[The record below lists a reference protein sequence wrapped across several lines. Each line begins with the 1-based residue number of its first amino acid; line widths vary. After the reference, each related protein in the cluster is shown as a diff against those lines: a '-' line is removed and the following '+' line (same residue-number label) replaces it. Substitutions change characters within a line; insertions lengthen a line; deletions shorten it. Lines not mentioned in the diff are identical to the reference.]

1 MWRRRASAESC
12 GPARLDLRGQP
23 SESRRPWID
32 LLCGSRQPAE
42 EDEVFSVEPPQSPE
56 AKFVADAWETP
67 RPHKTKSA
75 HPWSTDAD
83 WTARGE
89 EEAATLARDDGEDD
103 SFADLPQMVEAATRR
118 ELRRRGD
125 IASPNAVTDRL
136 SALRVSR
143 TTVAT
148 PPRRRQSRGQHG
160 EADVPSPLTKPAVT
174 PRRRRAAWRGQ
185 HGEADVASPL
195 TDGSPPLEPLPQRK
209 VRPEPYYSQ
218 PVQ

>member
-1 MWRRRASAESC
+1 M
-12 GPARLDLRGQP
+12 
-23 SESRRPWID
+23 D
-32 LLCGSRQPAE
+32 LLCGSRQPVE

-56 AKFVADAWETP
+56 AKFIADAWETP
-67 RPHKTKSA
+67 RSHKTKTA
-75 HPWSTDAD
+75 HPWGTDAAL
-83 WTARGE
+83 TAGAE
-89 EEAATLARDDGEDD
+89 DEAAALARSDGDED

-118 ELRRRGD
+118 EISRRRD
-125 IASPNAVTDRL
+125 SLSPNAVTDRL

-148 PPRRRQSRGQHG
+148 PPRRRRS
-160 EADVPSPLTKPAVT
+160 
-174 PRRRRAAWRGQ
+174 RGQ

-195 TDGSPPLEPLPQRK
+195 TDGSPPLEALPQRK

>member
-1 MWRRRASAESC
+1 M
-12 GPARLDLRGQP
+12 
-23 SESRRPWID
+23 D
-32 LLCGSRQPAE
+32 LLCGSRQPVE

-56 AKFVADAWETP
+56 AKFIADAWEP
-67 RPHKTKSA
+67 RERED
-75 HPWSTDAD
+75 DAC
-83 WTARGE
+83 ALPE
-89 EEAATLARDDGEDD
+89 HIDDDAD

-118 ELRRRGD
+118 EISRRRD
-125 IASPNAVTDRL
+125 SLSPNAVTDRL

-148 PPRRRQSRGQHG
+148 PPRRRR
-160 EADVPSPLTKPAVT
+160 T
-174 PRRRRAAWRGQ
+174 RASWRGQ

-195 TDGSPPLEPLPQRK
+195 TDGSPPLEALPQRK

>member
-1 MWRRRASAESC
+1 M
-12 GPARLDLRGQP
+12 
-23 SESRRPWID
+23 D

-42 EDEVFSVEPPQSPE
+42 EDEIFSVEPPQSPE

-67 RPHKTKSA
+67 RSHETKTA
-75 HPWSTDAD
+75 HPWGTDAAM
-83 WTARGE
+83 TARGE
-89 EEAATLARDDGEDD
+89 DEAVALPRDDGDDD
-103 SFADLPQMVEAATRR
+103 SFAELPAMVEAATRR
-118 ELRRRGD
+118 EISKRRD
-125 IASPNAVTDRL
+125 SLSPNAVTDRL

-148 PPRRRQSRGQHG
+148 PPRRRR
-160 EADVPSPLTKPAVT
+160 T
-174 PRRRRAAWRGQ
+174 RASWRGQ

-195 TDGSPPLEPLPQRK
+195 TDGSPPLEALPQRK

>member
-1 MWRRRASAESC
+1 M
-12 GPARLDLRGQP
+12 
-23 SESRRPWID
+23 D
-32 LLCGSRQPAE
+32 LLCGSRQPVE

-56 AKFVADAWETP
+56 AQFVADAWERREQP
-67 RPHKTKSA
+67 GDESA
-75 HPWSTDAD
+75 AELVDDDA
-83 WTARGE
+83 
-89 EEAATLARDDGEDD
+89 D

-118 ELRRRGD
+118 EISKRRD
-125 IASPNAVTDRL
+125 SLSPNAVTDRL

-143 TTVAT
+143 TAVAT
-148 PPRRRQSRGQHG
+148 PPRRRRRGQHG
-160 EADVPSPLTKPAVT
+160 GADVPSPLTKPAVT

-195 TDGSPPLEPLPQRK
+195 TDGSPPLEALPQRK

>member
-1 MWRRRASAESC
+1 MAA
-12 GPARLDLRGQP
+12 
-23 SESRRPWID
+23 
-32 LLCGSRQPAE
+32 
-42 EDEVFSVEPPQSPE
+42 
-56 AKFVADAWETP
+56 AWETP
-67 RPHKTKSA
+67 TKTA
-75 HPWSTDAD
+75 HPWCTDE
-83 WTARGE
+83 TAT
-89 EEAATLARDDGEDD
+89 APARNDGDDD
-103 SFADLPQMVEAATRR
+103 SFAELPQMVEAATRR

-125 IASPNAVTDRL
+125 MPSPNAVTDRL

-148 PPRRRQSRGQHG
+148 PPRRRRRGQHG
-160 EADVPSPLTKPAVT
+160 GADVPSPLTKPAVT

-195 TDGSPPLEPLPQRK
+195 TDGSPPLEALPQRK

>member
-1 MWRRRASAESC
+1 M
-12 GPARLDLRGQP
+12 
-23 SESRRPWID
+23 D
-32 LLCGSRQPAE
+32 LLCGSRQPVE

-67 RPHKTKSA
+67 RSHETKTA
-75 HPWSTDAD
+75 HPWGTDAALTD
-83 WTARGE
+83 GD
-89 EEAATLARDDGEDD
+89 EAVTLAGNDGDDD

-125 IASPNAVTDRL
+125 SLSPNAVTDRL

-143 TTVAT
+143 TTTVT
-148 PPRRRQSRGQHG
+148 PPRRRR
-160 EADVPSPLTKPAVT
+160 T
-174 PRRRRAAWRGQ
+174 RASWRGQ

-195 TDGSPPLEPLPQRK
+195 TNGSPEPLPQRK

>member
-1 MWRRRASAESC
+1 M
-12 GPARLDLRGQP
+12 
-23 SESRRPWID
+23 D

-67 RPHKTKSA
+67 RSHKTKTA
-75 HPWSTDAD
+75 HPWGTDAAL
-83 WTARGE
+83 TARGE
-89 EEAATLARDDGEDD
+89 DEAATLAQNDGDDD

-118 ELRRRGD
+118 EISRRRD
-125 IASPNAVTDRL
+125 SLSPNAVTDRL

-143 TTVAT
+143 TTAAT
-148 PPRRRQSRGQHG
+148 PPRRRR
-160 EADVPSPLTKPAVT
+160 T
-174 PRRRRAAWRGQ
+174 RASWRGQ

-195 TDGSPPLEPLPQRK
+195 TDGSSPPLEALPQRK

>member
-1 MWRRRASAESC
+1 M
-12 GPARLDLRGQP
+12 
-23 SESRRPWID
+23 D
-32 LLCGSRQPAE
+32 LLCGSRQPVE

-56 AKFVADAWETP
+56 AKFIADAWEP
-67 RPHKTKSA
+67 R
-75 HPWSTDAD
+75 DAC
-83 WTARGE
+83 ALPERV
-89 EEAATLARDDGEDD
+89 DDDAD

-143 TTVAT
+143 TTTVT
-148 PPRRRQSRGQHG
+148 PPRRRR
-160 EADVPSPLTKPAVT
+160 T
-174 PRRRRAAWRGQ
+174 RASWRGQ

-195 TDGSPPLEPLPQRK
+195 TDGSPPLEALPQRK

>member
-1 MWRRRASAESC
+1 M
-12 GPARLDLRGQP
+12 
-23 SESRRPWID
+23 D

-67 RPHKTKSA
+67 RSHKTKTA
-75 HPWSTDAD
+75 HPWGTDAAL
-83 WTARGE
+83 TARGE
-89 EEAATLARDDGEDD
+89 DADAALARNDGDDD
-103 SFADLPQMVEAATRR
+103 SFAELPAMVEAATRR
-118 ELRRRGD
+118 EISKRRD
-125 IASPNAVTDRL
+125 SLSPNAVTDRL

-148 PPRRRQSRGQHG
+148 PPRRRR
-160 EADVPSPLTKPAVT
+160 T
-174 PRRRRAAWRGQ
+174 RASWRGQ

-195 TDGSPPLEPLPQRK
+195 TDGSPLEPLPQRK
-209 VRPEPYYSQ
+209 VRSEPYYSQ

>member
-1 MWRRRASAESC
+1 MWRRRSETAERPS
-12 GPARLDLRGQP
+12 RLDLCGQP
-23 SESRRPWID
+23 CHSERRGWLD
-32 LLCGSRQPAE
+32 LLCGSRQPVD
-42 EDEVFSVEPPQSPE
+42 DEVFSVDPPQSPE
-56 AKFVADAWETP
+56 AKFIADAWEP
-67 RPHKTKSA
+67 RERED
-75 HPWSTDAD
+75 DAC
-83 WTARGE
+83 ALPERV
-89 EEAATLARDDGEDD
+89 DDDAD

-118 ELRRRGD
+118 EVRRRGD

-148 PPRRRQSRGQHG
+148 PPRRRR
-160 EADVPSPLTKPAVT
+160 T
-174 PRRRRAAWRGQ
+174 RASWRGQ

-195 TDGSPPLEPLPQRK
+195 TDGSSPPLEALPQRK

>member
-1 MWRRRASAESC
+1 M
-12 GPARLDLRGQP
+12 
-23 SESRRPWID
+23 D
-32 LLCGSRQPAE
+32 LLCGSRQPVE

-67 RPHKTKSA
+67 RSDKTKTA
-75 HPWSTDAD
+75 HPWGTDAALTTED
-83 WTARGE
+83 
-89 EEAATLARDDGEDD
+89 EAAVLARDEGDDD

-118 ELRRRGD
+118 EISRRRD
-125 IASPNAVTDRL
+125 SLSPNAVTDRL

-143 TTVAT
+143 TTVAM
-148 PPRRRQSRGQHG
+148 PPRRRR
-160 EADVPSPLTKPAVT
+160 T
-174 PRRRRAAWRGQ
+174 RASWRGQ

-195 TDGSPPLEPLPQRK
+195 TDGSSPLEPLPQRK

>member
-1 MWRRRASAESC
+1 M
-12 GPARLDLRGQP
+12 
-23 SESRRPWID
+23 D
-32 LLCGSRQPAE
+32 LLCGSRQPVE

-56 AKFVADAWETP
+56 AQFVADAWERREQP
-67 RPHKTKSA
+67 GDESA
-75 HPWSTDAD
+75 AELVDDDA
-83 WTARGE
+83 
-89 EEAATLARDDGEDD
+89 D

-118 ELRRRGD
+118 EISRRRD
-125 IASPNAVTDRL
+125 SLSPNAVTDRL

-143 TTVAT
+143 T
-148 PPRRRQSRGQHG
+148 
-160 EADVPSPLTKPAVT
+160 TKPAVT

-195 TDGSPPLEPLPQRK
+195 TDGSPLEALPQRK

>member
-1 MWRRRASAESC
+1 MWRRRAASAETS
-12 GPARLDLRGQP
+12 RLEPLCGQP
-23 SESRRPWID
+23 CHTERRGWLD
-32 LLCGSRQPAE
+32 LLCGSRQPV
-42 EDEVFSVEPPQSPE
+42 EDEVFSVDPPQSPE
-56 AKFVADAWETP
+56 AKFIADAWEP
-67 RPHKTKSA
+67 RERED
-75 HPWSTDAD
+75 DAC
-83 WTARGE
+83 ALPERV
-89 EEAATLARDDGEDD
+89 DDDAD

-118 ELRRRGD
+118 EVRRRGD

-148 PPRRRQSRGQHG
+148 PPRRRR
-160 EADVPSPLTKPAVT
+160 T
-174 PRRRRAAWRGQ
+174 RASWRGQ

-195 TDGSPPLEPLPQRK
+195 TNGSPEPLPQRK

>member
-1 MWRRRASAESC
+1 M
-12 GPARLDLRGQP
+12 
-23 SESRRPWID
+23 D

-67 RPHKTKSA
+67 RSHKTKTA
-75 HPWSTDAD
+75 HPWCTDAAL
-83 WTARGE
+83 TARGE
-89 EEAATLARDDGEDD
+89 DEAATLARNEGDDD

-118 ELRRRGD
+118 EVSRRRD
-125 IASPNAVTDRL
+125 SLSPNAVTDRL

-143 TTVAT
+143 TAVAT
-148 PPRRRQSRGQHG
+148 PPRRRRRGQHG
-160 EADVPSPLTKPAVT
+160 GADVPSPLTKPAVT

-195 TDGSPPLEPLPQRK
+195 TDGSPPLEALPQRK

>member
-1 MWRRRASAESC
+1 M
-12 GPARLDLRGQP
+12 
-23 SESRRPWID
+23 D
-32 LLCGSRQPAE
+32 LLCGSRQPVD
-42 EDEVFSVEPPQSPE
+42 DEVFSVDPPQSPE
-56 AKFVADAWETP
+56 AKFIADAWEP
-67 RPHKTKSA
+67 RERA
-75 HPWSTDAD
+75 DDAC
-83 WTARGE
+83 ALPERV
-89 EEAATLARDDGEDD
+89 DDDAD

-118 ELRRRGD
+118 EISRRRD
-125 IASPNAVTDRL
+125 SLSPNAVTDRL

-143 TTVAT
+143 TAVAT
-148 PPRRRQSRGQHG
+148 PPRRRRSRGQHG
-160 EADVPSPLTKPAVT
+160 GADVPSPLTKPAVT